1 MATSDRELPNMLRL
15 QHDTTRPHLALALI
29 LAGACFA
36 TGAASALAASSFDGT
51 YRGTQKT
58 IRTNNSSD
66 CTRID
71 QENVALTVQDNH
83 FVRHWGVITF
93 DVTIAADGTFSS
105 NEVTGAQRK
114 LRAAQMTGKITGN
127 NLEADIGTDLC
138 AGHLSLKK

>member
-1 MATSDRELPNMLRL
+1 MLRL
-15 QHDTTRPHLALALI
+15 LHDNTRPHLALALI
-29 LAGACFA
+29 LAGACFTTA
-36 TGAASALAASSFDGT
+36 AASAAGSFDGT

>member
-1 MATSDRELPNMLRL
+1 
-15 QHDTTRPHLALALI
+15 LALALV
-29 LAGACFA
+29 LAGTCFA
-36 TGAASALAASSFDGT
+36 TAAASAVAAGSFDGT

-71 QENVALTVQDNH
+71 QDHMSLTVQDNH
-83 FVRHWGVITF
+83 FIRHWGVVTF
-93 DVTIAADGTFSS
+93 DVTIAADGTFTS